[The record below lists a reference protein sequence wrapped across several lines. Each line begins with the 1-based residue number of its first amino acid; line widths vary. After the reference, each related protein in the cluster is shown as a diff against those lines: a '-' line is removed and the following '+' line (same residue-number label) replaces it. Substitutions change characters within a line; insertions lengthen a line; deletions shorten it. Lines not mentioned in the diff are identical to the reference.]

1 MPLCIPARLSAI
13 GGGRPPC
20 GCSWPSAPTDGLEE
34 AERSYSRVVE
44 LAPHHHQARL
54 QLSLV
59 MQGLGRA
66 EDALDTLH
74 HDEQS

>member
-1 MPLCIPARLSAI
+1 MYSSQAFGYWWGEAAVWLQLAECK
-13 GGGRPPC
+13 
-20 GCSWPSAPTDGLEE
+20 APTDGLEE

>member
-1 MPLCIPARLSAI
+1 MQLQA
-13 GGGRPPC
+13 
-20 GCSWPSAPTDGLEE
+20 
-34 AERSYSRVVE
+34 YSRVVE
-44 LAPHHHQARL
+44 LAPHHYQARL

-74 HDEQS
+74 HDKQF